1 MGSYVRVQEQRK
13 DHLRMTELRLVQVLG
28 LMAGSVGLLGGLF
41 LLDREPLLAVLG
53 MLGAMALLLRSLG
66 KLCNDSRAE

>member
-1 MGSYVRVQEQRK
+1 
-13 DHLRMTELRLVQVLG
+13 MTELRLVQVLG
-28 LMAGSVGLLGGLF
+28 LMAGSGGLLGGLF

-53 MLGAMALLLRSLG
+53 MLGAMALMLGSLG

>member
-1 MGSYVRVQEQRK
+1 
-13 DHLRMTELRLVQVLG
+13 MTELRLVQVLG
-28 LMAGSVGLLGGLF
+28 LMAGSIGLLGGLF
-41 LLDREPLLAVLG
+41 LLDREPLLAVLE